1 MAVVFVVSERDW
13 WSNESSLAPWPLWTD
28 VVVNP
33 SSGIF
38 SLSPCV
44 LYSSLLLLLSI
55 DRKPIALLVFP
66 HSLLPA
72 QSLSHLPLY
81 FQNLGASIC
90 LVRVHFSSIFSCYFQ
105 HDARVFANVNINQQP
120 AGHCLNVSLAVNW
133 PGREWIVQNSAAG
146 DNKMAHSRILL

>member
-1 MAVVFVVSERDW
+1 MECCIRRVERDW

-38 SLSPCV
+38 SFSLS
-44 LYSSLLLLLSI
+44 LSSLLLLLLSI
-55 DRKPIALLVFP
+55 DSKPIALLVFP

-72 QSLSHLPLY
+72 QSLSHPPLY

-90 LVRVHFSSIFSCYFQ
+90 LVRVHFSSFFSDCYFQ
-105 HDARVFANVNINQQP
+105 HAARVFANVNINQQP
-120 AGHCLNVSLAVNW
+120 AGHYVNVSLAVNW
-133 PGREWIVQNSAAG
+133 PGMNCSKFRG
-146 DNKMAHSRILL
+146 GR